1 MKRLAFI
8 LFSIFIVINVNAQTL
23 DECRRLA
30 REHYPEI
37 KQYNII
43 SLTEQYNLSNAAR
56 GWIPQILIA
65 GQATYQNATTNYPDA
80 FKAMLQANGIDAEG
94 LQKEQYRVAVDI
106 SQNIWDG
113 GESKAKRDIASAE
126 AAEQRSQ
133 VDVSLNQ
140 LQSRVDALYFSI
152 LLLDER
158 IAQTEAQIGILDSNL
173 SRMIAYYNNGV
184 AMQSDVDAVEA
195 ELLTAR
201 QMLAQIESSRASYRK
216 ILEIFIGQELSS
228 ETLIRPEM
236 TLIADRTII
245 RPELKLFNALENKIE
260 AQRAAINSSIMP
272 RLSLF
277 AQAYYGYPGLDL
289 FESMSSTK
297 WTPNAIVGVRMYWS
311 ISSFYTKKNNFNK
324 LNTALQQVA
333 VQRDVFLFNTQ
344 MQIAQ
349 EDGEI
354 ARLRKALEDDARIV
368 ELRRSVRMAAESK
381 LRNGVINPTDLLQK
395 IAEETTAV
403 LNKNMHEIELLQAIY
418 RLKNTLNQ

>member
-37 KQYNII
+37 KQYNLI

-158 IAQTEAQIGILDSNL
+158 IAQMEAQIGILDSNL

-418 RLKNTLNQ
+418 RLKHTLNQ

>member
-1 MKRLAFI
+1 MKRLAFT
-8 LFSIFIVINVNAQTL
+8 LLSIFIVINVNAQTL

-37 KQYNII
+37 KQYNLI

>member
-1 MKRLAFI
+1 MKRLAFT
-8 LFSIFIVINVNAQTL
+8 LFSIFIVISVNAQTL
-23 DECRRLA
+23 EECRRLA

-37 KQYNII
+37 KQYNLI

-65 GQATYQNATTNYPDA
+65 GQATYQNATTAYPDA
-80 FKAMLQANGIDAEG
+80 FKALLQANGIDAEG

-113 GESKAKRDIASAE
+113 GESKVKRAIASAE

-133 VDVSLNQ
+133 VDVNLNQ

-216 ILEIFIGQELSS
+216 ILEIFIGQEISS
-228 ETLIRPEM
+228 DTLTRPEM

-245 RPELKLFNALENKIE
+245 RPELKLFDALENKIE

-344 MQIAQ
+344 MQITR

-395 IAEETTAV
+395 ITEETTAV

-418 RLKNTLNQ
+418 RLKHTLNQ

>member
-1 MKRLAFI
+1 MKRLAFT
-8 LFSIFIVINVNAQTL
+8 LLSIFIVISVNAQTL
-23 DECRRLA
+23 EECRRLA

-37 KQYNII
+37 KQYNLI

-65 GQATYQNATTNYPDA
+65 GQATYQNATTAYPDA
-80 FKAMLQANGIDAEG
+80 FKALLQANGIDAEG

-113 GESKAKRDIASAE
+113 GESKVKRAIASAE

-133 VDVSLNQ
+133 VDVNLNQ

-216 ILEIFIGQELSS
+216 ILEIFIGQEISS
-228 ETLIRPEM
+228 DTLTRPEM

-245 RPELKLFNALENKIE
+245 RPELKLFDALENKIE

-344 MQIAQ
+344 MQITQ

-395 IAEETTAV
+395 ITEETTAV

-418 RLKNTLNQ
+418 RLKHTLNQ

>member
-37 KQYNII
+37 KQYNLI

>member
-1 MKRLAFI
+1 MKRLAFT
-8 LFSIFIVINVNAQTL
+8 LLSIFIVISVNAQTL
-23 DECRRLA
+23 EECRRLA

-37 KQYNII
+37 KQYNLI

-65 GQATYQNATTNYPDA
+65 GQATYQNATTAYPDA
-80 FKAMLQANGIDAEG
+80 FKALLQANGIDAEG

-113 GESKAKRDIASAE
+113 GESKVKRAIASAE

-133 VDVSLNQ
+133 VDVNLNQ

-216 ILEIFIGQELSS
+216 ILEIFIGQEISS
-228 ETLIRPEM
+228 DTLTRPEM

-245 RPELKLFNALENKIE
+245 RPELKLFDALENKIE

-344 MQIAQ
+344 MQITQ

-418 RLKNTLNQ
+418 RLKHTLNQ

>member
-37 KQYNII
+37 KQYNLI

-158 IAQTEAQIGILDSNL
+158 IAQMEAQIGILDSNL

-395 IAEETTAV
+395 ITEETTAV

-418 RLKNTLNQ
+418 RLKHTLNQ

>member
-1 MKRLAFI
+1 
-8 LFSIFIVINVNAQTL
+8 
-23 DECRRLA
+23 
-30 REHYPEI
+30 
-37 KQYNII
+37 
-43 SLTEQYNLSNAAR
+43 
-56 GWIPQILIA
+56 
-65 GQATYQNATTNYPDA
+65 
-80 FKAMLQANGIDAEG
+80 
-94 LQKEQYRVAVDI
+94 
-106 SQNIWDG
+106 
-113 GESKAKRDIASAE
+113 
-126 AAEQRSQ
+126 
-133 VDVSLNQ
+133 
-140 LQSRVDALYFSI
+140 
-152 LLLDER
+152 
-158 IAQTEAQIGILDSNL
+158 
-173 SRMIAYYNNGV
+173 
-184 AMQSDVDAVEA
+184 
-195 ELLTAR
+195 
-201 QMLAQIESSRASYRK
+201 
-216 ILEIFIGQELSS
+216 
-228 ETLIRPEM
+228 M

>member
-23 DECRRLA
+23 DECRRFA

-37 KQYNII
+37 KQYNLI

-65 GQATYQNATTNYPDA
+65 GQATYQNATTAYPDA

-201 QMLAQIESSRASYRK
+201 QMLVQIESSRASYRK

-418 RLKNTLNQ
+418 RLKHTLNQ

>member
-1 MKRLAFI
+1 MKRLAFT
-8 LFSIFIVINVNAQTL
+8 LLSIFIVISVNAQTL
-23 DECRRLA
+23 DECRRFA

-37 KQYNII
+37 KQYNLI

-65 GQATYQNATTNYPDA
+65 GQATYQNATTAYPDA
-80 FKAMLQANGIDAEG
+80 FKALLQANGIDAEG

-113 GESKAKRDIASAE
+113 GESKVKRAIASAE

-201 QMLAQIESSRASYRK
+201 QMLVQIESSRASYRK

-418 RLKNTLNQ
+418 RLKHTLNQ

>member
-1 MKRLAFI
+1 MKRLAFT
-8 LFSIFIVINVNAQTL
+8 LLSIFIVISVNAQTL
-23 DECRRLA
+23 DECRRFA

-37 KQYNII
+37 KQYNLI

-65 GQATYQNATTNYPDA
+65 GQATYQNATTAYPDA
-80 FKAMLQANGIDAEG
+80 FKALLQANGIDAEG

-113 GESKAKRDIASAE
+113 GESKVKRAIASAE

-201 QMLAQIESSRASYRK
+201 QMLVQIESSRASYRK

-311 ISSFYTKKNNFNK
+311 LSSFFTKKNNFNK
-324 LNTALQQVA
+324 LNTALQQGA
-333 VQRDVFLFNTQ
+333 VQRDDLLFNTQ

-349 EDGEI
+349 
-354 ARLRKALEDDARIV
+354 
-368 ELRRSVRMAAESK
+368 
-381 LRNGVINPTDLLQK
+381 
-395 IAEETTAV
+395 
-403 LNKNMHEIELLQAIY
+403 
-418 RLKNTLNQ
+418 

>member
-1 MKRLAFI
+1 MKRLAFT
-8 LFSIFIVINVNAQTL
+8 LLSIFIVISVNAQTL

-37 KQYNII
+37 KQYNLI

-80 FKAMLQANGIDAEG
+80 FKALLQANGIDAEG

-113 GESKAKRDIASAE
+113 GESKVKRAIASAE

-133 VDVSLNQ
+133 VDVNLNQ

-216 ILEIFIGQELSS
+216 ILEIFIGQEISS
-228 ETLIRPEM
+228 DTLTRPEM

-245 RPELKLFNALENKIE
+245 RPELKLFDALENKIE
-260 AQRAAINSSIMP
+260 AQRAAINSSLMP

-344 MQIAQ
+344 MQITQ

-395 IAEETTAV
+395 ITEETTAV

-418 RLKNTLNQ
+418 RLKHTLNQ

>member
-37 KQYNII
+37 KQYNLI

-65 GQATYQNATTNYPDA
+65 GQATYQNATTAYPDA
-80 FKAMLQANGIDAEG
+80 FKALLQANGIDAEG

-113 GESKAKRDIASAE
+113 GESKVKRAIASAE

-133 VDVSLNQ
+133 VDVNLNQ

-418 RLKNTLNQ
+418 RLKHTLNQ

>member
-1 MKRLAFI
+1 MKRLAFT
-8 LFSIFIVINVNAQTL
+8 LLSIFIVINVNAQTL
-23 DECRRLA
+23 EECRRLA

-37 KQYNII
+37 KQYNLI

-80 FKAMLQANGIDAEG
+80 FKALLQANGIDAEG

-113 GESKAKRDIASAE
+113 GESKVKRAIASAE

-133 VDVSLNQ
+133 VDVNLNQ

-216 ILEIFIGQELSS
+216 ILEIFIGQEISS
-228 ETLIRPEM
+228 DTLTRPEM

-245 RPELKLFNALENKIE
+245 RPELKLFDALENKIE

-344 MQIAQ
+344 MQITR

-395 IAEETTAV
+395 ITEETTAV

-418 RLKNTLNQ
+418 RLKHTLNQ

>member
-1 MKRLAFI
+1 MKRLAFT
-8 LFSIFIVINVNAQTL
+8 LLSIFIVISVNAQTL

-37 KQYNII
+37 KQYNLI

-65 GQATYQNATTNYPDA
+65 GQATYQNATTAYPDA
-80 FKAMLQANGIDAEG
+80 FKALLQANGIDAEG

-113 GESKAKRDIASAE
+113 GESKVKRAIASAE

-133 VDVSLNQ
+133 VDVNLNQ

-216 ILEIFIGQELSS
+216 ILEIFIGQEISS
-228 ETLIRPEM
+228 DTLTRPEM

-245 RPELKLFNALENKIE
+245 RPELKLFDALENKIE
-260 AQRAAINSSIMP
+260 AQRAAINSSLMP

-344 MQIAQ
+344 MQITQ

-395 IAEETTAV
+395 ITEETTAV

-418 RLKNTLNQ
+418 RLKHTLNQ

>member
-1 MKRLAFI
+1 MKRLAFT
-8 LFSIFIVINVNAQTL
+8 LLSIFIVINVNAQTL

-37 KQYNII
+37 KQYNLI

-158 IAQTEAQIGILDSNL
+158 IAQMEAQIGILDSNL

>member
-1 MKRLAFI
+1 MKRFI
-8 LFSIFIVINVNAQTL
+8 FTLLSIFIALSANAQTL
-23 DECRRLA
+23 DECRKLA

-37 KQYNII
+37 KQYNLI

-56 GWIPQILIA
+56 GWIPQILVS
-65 GQATYQNATTNYPDA
+65 GQATYQNVTTTYPEA
-80 FKAMLQANGIDAEG
+80 FQTMLMANGIDAKG
-94 LQKEQYRVAVDI
+94 LEKEQYRVAVEV

-113 GESKAKRDIASAE
+113 GESNVKRAVASAE

-173 SRMIAYYNNGV
+173 SRMLAYYNNGV
-184 AMQSDVDAVEA
+184 AMQSDVDAIEA

-201 QMLAQIESSRASYRK
+201 QMLAQIESSRTNYRK
-216 ILEIFIGQELSS
+216 ILEIFIGRELLAD
-228 ETLIRPEM
+228 TLIRPEM
-236 TLIADRTII
+236 TTIADRTVI
-245 RPELKLFNALENKIE
+245 RPELKLLDAQENKIE
-260 AQRAAINSSIMP
+260 AQRAAVNSSLMP
-272 RLSLF
+272 RISAF
-277 AQAYYGYPGLDL
+277 AQGFYGYPGLDL
-289 FESMSSTK
+289 FDSMSSTK
-297 WTPNAIVGVRMYWS
+297 WTPNAIVGVRMFWNF
-311 ISSFYTKKNNFNK
+311 SSFYTRKNNLNK

-333 VQRDVFLFNTQ
+333 VQREVFLFNTQ
-344 MQIAQ
+344 MQITQ

-354 ARLRKALEDDARIV
+354 ARLRKAVEDDVRIV

-418 RLKNTLNQ
+418 RLKHTLNQ

>member
-1 MKRLAFI
+1 MKRLAFT
-8 LFSIFIVINVNAQTL
+8 LLSIFIVISVNAQTL
-23 DECRRLA
+23 EECRRLA

-37 KQYNII
+37 KQYNLI

-65 GQATYQNATTNYPDA
+65 GQATYQNATTAYPDA
-80 FKAMLQANGIDAEG
+80 FKALLQANGIDAEG

-113 GESKAKRDIASAE
+113 GESKVKRAIASAE

-133 VDVSLNQ
+133 VDVNLNQ

-201 QMLAQIESSRASYRK
+201 QMLVQIESSRASYRK

-418 RLKNTLNQ
+418 RLKHTLNQ

>member
-1 MKRLAFI
+1 MKRLAFT
-8 LFSIFIVINVNAQTL
+8 LLSIFIVISVNAQTL
-23 DECRRLA
+23 EECRRLA

-37 KQYNII
+37 KQYNLI

-65 GQATYQNATTNYPDA
+65 GQATYQNATTAYPDA
-80 FKAMLQANGIDAEG
+80 FKALLQANGIDAEG

-113 GESKAKRDIASAE
+113 GESKVKRAIASAE

-133 VDVSLNQ
+133 VDVNLNQ

-216 ILEIFIGQELSS
+216 ILEIFIGQEISS
-228 ETLIRPEM
+228 DTLTRPEM

-245 RPELKLFNALENKIE
+245 RPELKLFDALENKIE

-344 MQIAQ
+344 MQITR

-395 IAEETTAV
+395 ITEETTAV

-418 RLKNTLNQ
+418 RLKHTLNQ

>member
-1 MKRLAFI
+1 MKRLAFT
-8 LFSIFIVINVNAQTL
+8 LLSIFIVINVNAQTL

-37 KQYNII
+37 KQYNLI

-158 IAQTEAQIGILDSNL
+158 IAQPEAQIGILDSNL

>member
-37 KQYNII
+37 KQYNLI

-158 IAQTEAQIGILDSNL
+158 IAQMEAQIGILDSNL

>member
-1 MKRLAFI
+1 MKRLAFT
-8 LFSIFIVINVNAQTL
+8 LLSIFIVISVNAQTL
-23 DECRRLA
+23 EECRRLA

-37 KQYNII
+37 KQYNLI

-65 GQATYQNATTNYPDA
+65 GQATYQNATTAYPDA
-80 FKAMLQANGIDAEG
+80 FKALLQANGIDAEG

-113 GESKAKRDIASAE
+113 GESKVKRAIASAE

-133 VDVSLNQ
+133 VDVNLNQ

-216 ILEIFIGQELSS
+216 ILEIFIGQEISS
-228 ETLIRPEM
+228 DTLTRPEM

-245 RPELKLFNALENKIE
+245 RPELKLFDALENKIE
-260 AQRAAINSSIMP
+260 AQRAAINSSLMP

-344 MQIAQ
+344 MQITQ

-395 IAEETTAV
+395 ITEETTAV

-418 RLKNTLNQ
+418 RLKHTLNQ

>member
-1 MKRLAFI
+1 MKRLAFT
-8 LFSIFIVINVNAQTL
+8 LLSIFIVISVNAQTL

-37 KQYNII
+37 KQYNLI

-80 FKAMLQANGIDAEG
+80 FKALLQANGIDAEG

-113 GESKAKRDIASAE
+113 GESKVKRAIASAE

-133 VDVSLNQ
+133 VDVNLNQ

-216 ILEIFIGQELSS
+216 ILEIFIGQEISS
-228 ETLIRPEM
+228 DTLTRPEM

-344 MQIAQ
+344 MQITQ

-418 RLKNTLNQ
+418 RLKHTLNQ